1 MTKVFSLEFKVRD
14 YELDQ
19 YGVVNNSV
27 YANYLEHARHEF
39 LNTIGIDPS
48 GVARR
53 GHSLALSELH
63 VLFKSPLRS
72 REHFRIEITL
82 AEIRGARVAIDQRIV
97 STPSGRMILEAR
109 AVAVFMDEEDRPMRI
124 SQEHRDGFQ
133 PYLAGG

>member
-39 LNTIGIDPS
+39 LNMIGIDPAEVAKS
-48 GVARR
+48 GQ
-53 GHSLALSELH
+53 SLALSELH

-72 REHFRIEITL
+72 REQFRIDITL

-97 STPSGRMILEAR
+97 SHPDGRLILEAR
-109 AVAVFMDEEDRPMRI
+109 AVAVFMDEKDKPMRI
-124 SQEHRDGFQ
+124 SKQHRDGFA
-133 PYLAGG
+133 PYLASG